1 MVIQPTSIN
10 NFSFIKENGMNH
22 QTSFY
27 VIAEFFNPAASIVL
41 LGSERAFGGKPETS

>member
-10 NFSFIKENGMNH
+10 NFSFIKENGMN